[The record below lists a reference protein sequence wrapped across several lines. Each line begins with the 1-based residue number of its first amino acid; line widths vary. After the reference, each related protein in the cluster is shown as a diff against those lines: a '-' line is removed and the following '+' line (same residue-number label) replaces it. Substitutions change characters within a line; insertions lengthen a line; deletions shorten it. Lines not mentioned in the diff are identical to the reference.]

1 MAINLMLVISGL
13 IACILIV
20 YAHYYNK
27 RLQVQEKSE
36 IDNLIDSLHIPEME
50 EYHILFLSYDN
61 YYFKNI
67 DKLLETID
75 EKYVVIL
82 TAPIWLYKR
91 KVKHWRNHM
100 VIDSTD
106 VKSSIG
112 YFKKYEYVHYQ
123 KDSKKLSKNDSAYF
137 LIVCMNK
144 ERKV

>member
-1 MAINLMLVISGL
+1 M
-13 IACILIV
+13 
-20 YAHYYNK
+20 
-27 RLQVQEKSE
+27 QEKYE

-100 VIDSTD
+100 VINSTD
-106 VKSSIG
+106 VESSIG
-112 YFKKYEYVHYQ
+112 YFNKYEYINYQ
-123 KDSKKLSKNDSAYF
+123 KDSKKLLKNDNAYF
-137 LIVCMNK
+137 SLICINK

>member
-1 MAINLMLVISGL
+1 
-13 IACILIV
+13 
-20 YAHYYNK
+20 
-27 RLQVQEKSE
+27 
-36 IDNLIDSLHIPEME
+36 DSLYIPEMK

-112 YFKKYEYVHYQ
+112 YFKKSEYVYYQ

-137 LIVCMNK
+137 SLICMNK

>member
-27 RLQVQEKSE
+27 RLHVQEKSE
-36 IDNLIDSLHIPEME
+36 IDNLIDSLYIPEMK

-112 YFKKYEYVHYQ
+112 YFKKSEYVYYQ
-123 KDSKKLSKNDSAYF
+123 KDSKKLFKNDSAYF
-137 LIVCMNK
+137 SLICMNK

>member
-13 IACILIV
+13 IACVLIV

-27 RLQVQEKSE
+27 RLHVQEKYE

-50 EYHILFLSYDN
+50 ESHILFLSYDN

-123 KDSKKLSKNDSAYF
+123 KDSKKLPKNDSAYF
-137 LIVCMNK
+137 SLICMNK

>member
-13 IACILIV
+13 IACVLIA

-27 RLQVQEKSE
+27 RLHVQEKYE

-106 VKSSIG
+106 VESSIG

-123 KDSKKLSKNDSAYF
+123 KDSKKLPKNDNAYF
-137 LIVCMNK
+137 SLICTNK

>member
-13 IACILIV
+13 IACVLIV

-27 RLQVQEKSE
+27 RLHVQEKYE

-106 VKSSIG
+106 VESSIG

-123 KDSKKLSKNDSAYF
+123 KDSKKLPKNDNAYF
-137 LIVCMNK
+137 SLICMNK

>member
-13 IACILIV
+13 IACVLIA

-27 RLQVQEKSE
+27 RLHVQEKYE

-106 VKSSIG
+106 VESSIG

-123 KDSKKLSKNDSAYF
+123 KDSKKLPKNDNAYF
-137 LIVCMNK
+137 SLICMNK

>member
-13 IACILIV
+13 IACVLIV

-27 RLQVQEKSE
+27 RLHVQEKYE

-112 YFKKYEYVHYQ
+112 YFKSMNMYIIRKIVKITQ
-123 KDSKKLSKNDSAYF
+123 K
-137 LIVCMNK
+137 
-144 ERKV
+144 

>member
-27 RLQVQEKSE
+27 RIHVQEKYE

-100 VIDSTD
+100 VINSTD
-106 VKSSIG
+106 VESSIG
-112 YFKKYEYVHYQ
+112 YFNKYEYINYQ
-123 KDSKKLSKNDSAYF
+123 KDSKKLLKNDNAYF
-137 LIVCMNK
+137 SLICINK

>member
-1 MAINLMLVISGL
+1 MLVISGL
-13 IACILIV
+13 IACVLIV
-20 YAHYYNK
+20 YAHYYNE
-27 RLQVQEKSE
+27 RLHVQEKYE

-67 DKLLETID
+67 DRLLETID

-123 KDSKKLSKNDSAYF
+123 KDSKKLPKNDSAYF
-137 LIVCMNK
+137 SLICMNK

>member
-1 MAINLMLVISGL
+1 MLVISGL

-27 RLQVQEKSE
+27 RIHVQEKYE

-100 VIDSTD
+100 VINSTD
-106 VKSSIG
+106 VESSIG
-112 YFKKYEYVHYQ
+112 YFNKYEYINYQ
-123 KDSKKLSKNDSAYF
+123 KDSKKLLKNDNAYF
-137 LIVCMNK
+137 SLICINK